1 MKKNIGRKERVLFE
15 EASGNKM
22 TGYTGNYIKAYGNLD
37 ENLLGKLVEVEI
49 KGLTRDGVI
58 VNPLPTE
65 ED

>member
-1 MKKNIGRKERVLFE
+1 
-15 EASGNKM
+15 M